1 MVYDCHD
8 WRDFHDSY
16 FSAHQQNRILQ
27 YFGRISLIVLCIHGP
42 VYRIVVKIL
51 SILLRMETDAVRGN
65 FLLAMIVVAATMM
78 VCSAAYEVVVRIVP
92 WMIGKKRKAWNERNT
107 STI

>member
-1 MVYDCHD
+1 M
-8 WRDFHDSY
+8 
-16 FSAHQQNRILQ
+16 
-27 YFGRISLIVLCIHGP
+27 P
-42 VYRIVVKIL
+42 
-51 SILLRMETDAVRGN
+51 
-65 FLLAMIVVAATMM
+65 FLLATIVVAATMM